1 MEYRSNSPEETF
13 ALGKRRQ
20 KRVRFTVWMEILEW
34 ARQFLPRVLQPGL
47 VLRNR

>member
-1 MEYRSNSPEETF
+1 MPLENAWVS
-13 ALGKRRQ
+13 RQ